1 MQRKRQL
8 LEVSLA
14 ISQIAKTLQENQG
27 ATEKL
32 YEAQLKQEQQL
43 EEANKVIQ
51 KKNDISEF
59 KKNIESLENQLKT
72 VDNENSELNKELKK
86 VSDEF

>member
-14 ISQIAKTLQENQG
+14 QISQIAKTLQENQG

-32 YEAQLKQEQQL
+32 YETQLKQEEQL

-51 KKNDISEF
+51 KKTDITSF
-59 KKNIESLENQLKT
+59 KQNIEQRRT
-72 VDNENSELNKELKK
+72 A
-86 VSDEF
+86 

>member
-14 ISQIAKTLQENQG
+14 QISQIAKTLQENQG

-51 KKNDISEF
+51 KKKLTSV
-59 KKNIESLENQLKT
+59 SLKRILRVWKINLKPLITRT
-72 VDNENSELNKELKK
+72 VS
-86 VSDEF
+86 